1 MKVIPVLR
9 VMDCYLVCL
18 IAGLADEDIIKLQE
32 DILNKLWNEPA
43 KGLVID
49 LSALDIVDSYMARIF
64 DDIGVAVKTMGAQ
77 AVIVGLRPEVA
88 MTLVEMGISLSHLKI
103 ALDVESGFQILNSTV
118 KANPLGRQ
126 RGLHKRR
133 DKAMERIQESID
145 SRRDSIFKKV
155 QESRSPSR
163 PSGN

>member
-18 IAGLADEDIIKLQE
+18 LAGLSDADIVKLQE

-77 AVIVGLRPEVA
+77 AVIAGLRPEVA

-103 ALDVESGFQILNSTV
+103 ALDVESGFRILNS
-118 KANPLGRQ
+118 KRQ
-126 RGLHKRR
+126 GSIQGKYSVQKRR
-133 DKAMERIQESID
+133 DKAMERIQESLQ
-145 SRRDSIFKKV
+145 SRRDSIFQKV
-155 QESRSPSR
+155 QESRSMQR
-163 PSGN
+163 PSGL

>member
-18 IAGLADEDIIKLQE
+18 IAGLDDQDIVKLQE

-64 DDIGVAVKTMGAQ
+64 DDVGVAVKTMGAQ

-88 MTLVEMGISLSHLKI
+88 MTLVEMGISLSHLKL
-103 ALDVESGFQILNSTV
+103 ALDVESGFQILNGAS
-118 KANPLGRQ
+118 KGKSKF
-126 RGLHKRR
+126 GHKGHDSRR
-133 DKAMERIQESID
+133 EKAMERIQQSLA
-145 SRRDSIFKKV
+145 SRRDSIFKQV
-155 QESRSPSR
+155 QESRSQP
-163 PSGN
+163 